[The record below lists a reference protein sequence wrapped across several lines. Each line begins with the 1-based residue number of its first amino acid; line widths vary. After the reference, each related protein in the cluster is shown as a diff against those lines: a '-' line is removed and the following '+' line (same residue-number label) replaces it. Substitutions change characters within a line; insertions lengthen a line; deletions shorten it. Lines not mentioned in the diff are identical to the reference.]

1 MFAANFISME
11 VRYKSH
17 KVTDTKGESVEVY
30 VLSSLICSPSI
41 AHRLAICL
49 GQLAGDK
56 DLYLSVEH
64 DEKVDRFIIYDNY
77 KEEEEEESEDLDV
90 EE

>member
-1 MFAANFISME
+1 ME
-11 VRYKSH
+11 VRYKCH

-41 AHRLAICL
+41 AHRLAIVL

-64 DEKVDRFIIYDNY
+64 DDKVDRFVIYDNF
-77 KEEEEEESEDLDV
+77 KEEEEEEDESVDLDV